1 MTDFE
6 ILNEKWSEV
15 LEKIRED
22 LELTNVSYS
31 SWLEPLE
38 LYKIENDTVTIIVPS
53 GSLGINVLNKKYKM
67 ALKVAITE
75 VTGLSLDIN
84 FASPD
89 SVDSVVSSEDNMEYL
104 FKSANLDSKYT
115 FESFVVGN
123 NNKIAYSAAL
133 AVAEAPGEIYN
144 PLYLYSNVGLGKTHL
159 MNSIAHFILDN
170 NPDTKIL
177 YVTGEIFTNE
187 LIDAIRKGTTSAFKE
202 KYRNLDVLL
211 IDDIQFIVGKE
222 STQEEFFHTF
232 NTLHGLKKQIIIS
245 SDRPPR
251 SLEILEERIRSRLES
266 GLIVD
271 ISAPDYETRM
281 AIISKKA
288 EQKGMDLDDSVK
300 DYIATN
306 IKSNIREIE
315 GCLTTINAKSM
326 FLKRKIDVEFAEE
339 VLKYYII
346 PKEEKAITS
355 EKIIEVVSDH
365 FNITVDEIKSP
376 KRNAAYVYP
385 RKIAMYLCR
394 TMTPDSLQA
403 IATLL
408 NRKDHTTVI
417 SAYNNIEEEINVKEE
432 TRRHIDVI
440 KNKLNSKI

>member
-38 LYKIENDTVTIIVPS
+38 LYKIEKDTVTIIVPS

>member
-6 ILNEKWSEV
+6 NLKNKWPEV

-38 LYKIENDTVTIIVPS
+38 LYKIEDNTVTIIVPS
-53 GSLGINVLNKKYKM
+53 GSLGINVLNKKYKL

-75 VTGLSLDIN
+75 VTGLSLNIN
-84 FASPD
+84 FAAPD
-89 SVDSVVSSEDNMEYL
+89 SVDRVVRSYDSMEYL
-104 FKSANLDSKYT
+104 YKSANLDSSYT
-115 FESFVVGN
+115 FESYVVGKN
-123 NNKIAYSAAL
+123 NQIAYSAAL

-144 PLYLYSNVGLGKTHL
+144 PLYIYSNVGLGKTHL
-159 MNSIAHFILDN
+159 MNSIAHFILNN
-170 NPDTKIL
+170 NPDSKIL
-177 YVTGEIFTNE
+177 YVTGEIFTTE
-187 LIDAIRKGTTSAFKE
+187 LINAIRKGNTAAFME

-232 NTLHGLKKQIIIS
+232 NTLYGLKKQIIIS

-251 SLEILEERIRSRLES
+251 SLDILEERIRSRLEM
-266 GLIVD
+266 GLITD

-288 EQKGMDLDDSVK
+288 EEKGIDLDDNVK

-315 GCLTTINAKSM
+315 GCLTTIKAKSI
-326 FLKRKIDVEFAEE
+326 FLKRDIDVAFAEE
-339 VLKYYII
+339 VLKDYIV

-394 TMTPDSLQA
+394 TLTPDSLQS
-403 IATLL
+403 IAHIL
-408 NRKDHTTVI
+408 NRRDHTTVI
-417 SAYNNIEEEINVKEE
+417 SACNNIEEELLISEDTK
-432 TRRHIDVI
+432 RHVEVI
-440 KNKLNSKI
+440 RNKLNSKI